1 MMLQTSGECYVY
13 IGTTIIHTHTHTRE
27 GETSRVN
34 LHVGILMKSSKLV
47 VHADKQKRNTQK
59 VTTDAETQETH
70 EFNRDSTHLSPPRMS
85 AVFSPV
91 NFPS

>member
-1 MMLQTSGECYVY
+1 MMLQTSGERYVY

-27 GETSRVN
+27 SETSN
-34 LHVGILMKSSKLV
+34 LHVGVLMKSSKLV

-59 VTTDAETQETH
+59 VTTDAETQDLH
-70 EFNRDSTHLSPPRMS
+70 KFNRDSTHLSPPRMS